1 MSARKGPS
9 DNNVNQGIV
18 DFLMGKQYALQV
30 YVRYRTVTN

>member
-18 DFLMGKQYALQV
+18 DFLMGKQSVCKYMSGTEL
-30 YVRYRTVTN
+30 